1 MLFRLLS
8 IVTCLAAASSAA
20 AYDSVYAARKLSDDE
35 FYRVAACNAQA
46 GGTCRAPLVKWPAR
60 TAQGLSIALKVSGGA
75 ANNSAKIDEIRSALG
90 SAISEINSAGAGVRL
105 TIVPKSSAKIVV
117 EIVTPQ
123 EMAKYVR
130 RSGSSSAGD
139 QGAVGYN
146 TIWWD
151 NSNAI
156 KKGEV
161 KISVA
166 ISSQDVRSVVLEE
179 IFQALGFATDID
191 GAPYNGRSI
200 LAESSNNV
208 VTISGQDRMLLLR
221 HYPR

>member
-1 MLFRLLS
+1 MFFRLLT
-8 IVTCLAAASSAA
+8 IVTFLSAASSAA

-35 FYRVAACNAQA
+35 FYRVAACNARV
-46 GGTCRAPLVKWPAR
+46 GGDCRAPLVKWPAR
-60 TAQGLSIALKVSGGA
+60 TAQGLSISVKISGGA
-75 ANNSAKIDEIRSALG
+75 SRSDAKIAEIQSAVGAAINQINAAG
-90 SAISEINSAGAGVRL
+90 SGVRL
-105 TIVPKSSAKIVV
+105 ALVPKSTAKIVL

-123 EMAKYVR
+123 EMSKYVR
-130 RSGSSSAGD
+130 RSGSSSMGD
-139 QGAVGYN
+139 QGAVGYS

-166 ISSQDVRSVVLEE
+166 VSSGDVRSVVLEE

-208 VTISGQDRMLLLR
+208 VTIRGQDRMLLLR